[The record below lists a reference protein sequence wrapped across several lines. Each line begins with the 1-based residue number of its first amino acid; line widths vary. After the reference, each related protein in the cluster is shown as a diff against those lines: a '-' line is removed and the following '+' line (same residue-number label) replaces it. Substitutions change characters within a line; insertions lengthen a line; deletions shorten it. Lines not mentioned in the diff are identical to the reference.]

1 MAAVN
6 LEVKSGGSREA
17 FAAGEDELRLRR
29 RTCAVL
35 VPACFLSALQI
46 GCQNSYRVEV
56 DLSNPEPRFLM
67 HEVTWGWPA
76 RWPRVNALAIG
87 ADDESLWEIEAVEKS
102 GVQAKHL
109 AIVYGQTPAGFVQNY
124 PPRDAR
130 PRKLT
135 QGRTYFVGA
144 TGPNN
149 EIFRTIFALPVG
161 PMGRPVEGEF
171 APDRKRMDE
180 PPGSKDPPKPAG

>member
-1 MAAVN
+1 MAAVHI
-6 LEVKSGGSREA
+6 EVTLRSSRGTFATSGG
-17 FAAGEDELRLRR
+17 GLRR
-29 RTCAVL
+29 RRRMGAILAPLAVL
-35 VPACFLSALQI
+35 IPFLI

-67 HEVTWGWPA
+67 HGVTWGWPV

-87 ADDESLWEIEAVEKS
+87 ADDESLWEIESIEKP
-102 GVQAKHL
+102 GVQAKNL
-109 AIVYGQTPAGFVQNY
+109 AIIYGQTPAGFVQNY
-124 PPRDAR
+124 PLRDAR
-130 PRKLT
+130 PRTLT

-171 APDRKRMDE
+171 APDRKRMED
-180 PPGSKDPPKPAG
+180 PARSNDPPKPAD